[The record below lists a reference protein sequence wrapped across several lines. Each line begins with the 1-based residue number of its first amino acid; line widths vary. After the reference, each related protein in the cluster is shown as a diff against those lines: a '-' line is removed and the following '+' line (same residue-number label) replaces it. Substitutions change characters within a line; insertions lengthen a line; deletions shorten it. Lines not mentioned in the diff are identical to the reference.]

1 MANAKELHPNNQK
14 LADLIDEHGLE
25 KVMAATGYKI
35 STLVQYMKG
44 HCGVIPDTRL
54 NIAIVVLNS
63 NK

>member
-1 MANAKELHPNNQK
+1 MASNKELHPNNQK
-14 LADLIDEHGLE
+14 LAELIEEFGFE

-35 STLVQYMKG
+35 STLAVYMKG
-44 HCGVIPDTRL
+44 HCGVIPDSRL